1 MALVLKDNTYYVYM
15 NGRNKPRK
23 TSDINK
29 AEKFNNIDDAVQ
41 MLKGHPGR
49 LAGFEVYDTISDK
62 IRYSRNSRNK
72 RKSYSKNVRKMIYIN
87 AGKKCQL
94 CGKKLLLQEMTLD
107 HIVPLSRGGAD
118 TVDNI
123 QCACKACNK
132 MKGDVAPED
141 FEDCITRIFK
151 YQMEKKYGKSLRW
164 KIISMALEK

>member
-15 NGRNKPRK
+15 NERNKPRK

-49 LAGFEVYDTISDK
+49 LAGFNVYDTVTNQIYYRK
-62 IRYSRNSRNK
+62 K
-72 RKSYSKNVRKMIYIN
+72 RKKYSKNVRKTIYIN
-87 AGKKCQL
+87 AGKRCQL
-94 CGKKLLLQEMTLD
+94 CGKKLLLNQITID

-123 QCACKACNK
+123 QCAYKACNK